1 MSNRLRKK
9 QKEALLSWIAEGLES
24 GEINARAAQ
33 FKPPFTVTRQNVDR
47 YRKTRAI
54 DLETISKVTETNALT
69 VGYAVKEYRVLKL
82 SQLAELLERDLFG
95 GFLWTEQVKGVGA
108 GAAAEVVDYDEF
120 NKAEVD
126 AYRGVLEDLAA
137 ETGGRIKKIEA
148 TGKDGKDLIPPA
160 DNEKVLERVT
170 QLLELA
176 KQRKEKDAT

>member
-1 MSNRLRKK
+1 MANRLRKK
-9 QKEALLSWIAEGLES
+9 QKEALLSWIAEGLDS
-24 GEINARAAQ
+24 GEINERAEM
-33 FKPPFTVTRQNVDR
+33 FKPPFSVTRQNIDH

-54 DLETISKVTETNALT
+54 DLETISKIDETNALST
-69 VGYAVKEYRVLKL
+69 GYALKEHRVLKL

-108 GAAAEVVDYDEF
+108 GTAAEVVDYDEF

-137 ETGGRIKKIEA
+137 ETGGRIRKIEA
-148 TGKDGKDLIPPA
+148 TGKDGKDLIPVT
-160 DNEKVLERVT
+160 DNDKVLDRVN

-176 KQRKEKDAT
+176 KQRKEKDAG